1 MGKIKIIFG
10 AVLVFTLIHST
21 EVFAQDSN
29 WITDQVS
36 GCKFFNSNPQPNETI
51 KFNGKCGSNR
61 ASGKLTW
68 LENGEVN
75 EVAEGQ
81 WLNGKQTGNGT
92 YEYKKTGNIYK
103 GSFIEGNMSGKG
115 EFKWANGS
123 SYIGDFKDDKRNGK
137 GEFRWVN
144 GDFYKGDFL
153 DGKRHG
159 KGEFQWPSGNTY
171 VGDFF
176 DNKRTGKGKFLW
188 KDGSSYSGDFLDGKR
203 NGKGVAI
210 LPNGTK
216 YVGDFVAGKFH
227 GNGEIIYAEQR
238 YVGEFKDGKESG
250 SGVVYFK
257 DGAKLDANISQ
268 GEFVGRATYT
278 LSNGQKVSGTWVKGE
293 FEPDELNYDHAT
305 CVRIGFSPN
314 SSDYVACRTQIE
326 IAKKQAQEE
335 QRVNQLR
342 LAETQ
347 RQIAQERKEEALI
360 RGLSALAGFGSFSS
374 SNSSAAN
381 APPPIHIY
389 NLPGGRTMTCNTFG
403 VFTNCN

>member
-1 MGKIKIIFG
+1 MKNNKKLFLTLL
-10 AVLVFTLIHST
+10 AFTLLYFTDVS
-21 EVFAQDSN
+21 AQGSN
-29 WITDQVS
+29 LITDQVS
-36 GCKFFNSNPQPNETI
+36 GCKFYNPNPVPNETI
-51 KFNGKCGSNR
+51 KFAGKCDSNR

-68 LENGEVN
+68 FENGEIN
-75 EVAEGQ
+75 EIAEGQ
-81 WLNGKQTGNGT
+81 WLNGKQTGNGS
-92 YEYKKTGNIYK
+92 YEFKKSGNIYR
-103 GSFIEGNMSGKG
+103 GNFIDGRRSGKG
-115 EFKWANGS
+115 EFKWG
-123 SYIGDFKDDKRNGK
+123 
-137 GEFRWVN
+137 N

-153 DGKRHG
+153 DGKRNG
-159 KGEFQWPSGNTY
+159 KGEFQWSSGNTY

-203 NGKGVAI
+203 NGKGVAT
-210 LPNGTK
+210 LQNGTK

-227 GNGEIIYAEQR
+227 GMGEIIYSEQR

-250 SGVVYFK
+250 SGVIYFK
-257 DGAKLDANISQ
+257 DGAKLEASISQ
-268 GEFVGRATYT
+268 GEFIGRATYT
-278 LSNGQKVSGTWVKGE
+278 LSNGQKVSGTWVNGE
-293 FEPDELNYDHAT
+293 FEPDEQNYDHAT

-374 SNSSAAN
+374 TNPTAAN
-381 APPPIHIY
+381 APPPMHIY